1 MSANND
7 NDSSLAEEGYKI
19 LSIEPTDPP
28 PDMEGNDWHHYVI
41 ALGDSRVRGYQR
53 GNLRAVTQSVK
64 EIVARMNERR
74 FGKRGRVHL
83 DMSVKGKKK
92 PARK

>member
-1 MSANND
+1 MSAND
-7 NDSSLAEEGYKI
+7 KSDSDLADEGYKV
-19 LSIEPTDPP
+19 LSIKPSDPP
-28 PDMEGNDWHHYVI
+28 ADMEGSDWHHYVI
-41 ALGDSRVRGYQR
+41 GLGESRVRGYQR
-53 GNLRAVTQSVK
+53 GNLKAVTQSVQ

>member
-7 NDSSLAEEGYKI
+7 NDSGLAEEGYKV
-19 LSIEPTDPP
+19 LSIEPSDPP
-28 PDMEGNDWHHYVI
+28 PDMEGKDWHRYVI
-41 ALGDSRVRGYQR
+41 GLGDSRVRGYQR
-53 GNLRAVTQSVK
+53 GNLKAVTQSVQD
-64 EIVARMNERR
+64 IVARMNERR

-92 PARK
+92 PARN